1 MQKAVYR
8 FANLSKNHNHRKME
22 EIIFSF
28 IALSYTTGSRSYRTY
43 SVRWADLH
51 TQETTTDIS
60 IIYIQQILLQ
70 KSCGTSQT
78 FCWKTRSFTILPAR
92 LYTSY
97 RQIPPGTSAVTSHY
111 QLIFWNVY
119 VLNSQADNMKFGKE
133 NNWVL
138 LAYKSTL
145 KITSKCQNED

>member
-43 SVRWADLH
+43 SVRWADLRTH
-51 TQETTTDIS
+51 EATTDIS

-78 FCWKTRSFTILPAR
+78 LLKNTVPYHTACKIIHQLLSDTTRYICC
-92 LYTSY
+92 YICY
-97 RQIPPGTSAVTSHY
+97 Y